1 MATGNPFQFLKE
13 SLRNF
18 RTTGALA
25 PSSRFLARG
34 IARQIPRDIP
44 EDFKILEVGAGTG
57 AITVELARRLNG
69 RGHLA
74 CWELSPDFCQ
84 QLRTLIET
92 HDAFKAMDG
101 HLDVHEGDVLKL
113 PRKPQFDMIV
123 SGLPFNCFHPDEVRE
138 FLEHFRG
145 MLQPN
150 GLLVWFEYVAIRKIQ
165 QPFVGKARREQLKG
179 ISEVM
184 RAFLQRHQHGQE
196 IIPMNFPPA
205 RIRHLRFG

>member
-1 MATGNPFQFLKE
+1 MGAGNPFQFLKE
-13 SLRNF
+13 SIRNF
-18 RTTGALA
+18 RTTGAIA

-34 IARQIPRDIP
+34 IARQIPRDISD
-44 EDFKILEVGAGTG
+44 DFKILEVGAGTG
-57 AITVELARRLNG
+57 AITIEIARRMNG
-69 RGHLA
+69 RGQLA
-74 CWELSPDFCQ
+74 CWELSSDFCQ
-84 QLRTLIET
+84 QLRTLVGKHE
-92 HDAFKAMDG
+92 AFKTMQDR
-101 HLDVHEGDVLKL
+101 LEVCEGDVLTL
-113 PRKPQFDMIV
+113 PRSPQFNMII
-123 SGLPFNCFHPDEVRE
+123 SGLPFNCFHPNEVRE

-150 GLLVWFEYVAIRKIQ
+150 GTLIWFEYVAIRKLQ

-196 IIPMNFPPA
+196 IIPMNLPPA